1 MRGMTR
7 LKSNS
12 FYGASFVS
20 HRLSFERPISRRDAF
35 QFGATSLLALGGI
48 RHLSAQQVPA
58 GQLNADADL
67 KTALNRFPRMM
78 QDAFAARLA
87 EGETIGTN
95 RRTAVHSK
103 ADAQKY
109 VATVRSLIRECF
121 GPFPERT
128 PLKPRVTGVVE
139 REAYRIEKI
148 IFESRP
154 DFLVTA
160 NLYVPKGRTFPL
172 PSVVGSCGHSVNGKA
187 AEAYQSFAQGL
198 ARQGYVVLIFD
209 PIGQGERLQF
219 ADASL
224 KSRVG
229 AGVHEHLLAGN
240 QQFLA
245 GEFFGS
251 WRAWDGIRALDYLLS
266 RTEVDPQRVGITG
279 NSGGGTMTMWL
290 CGLEPRW
297 TMAAPSCAVTT
308 FRRNFSNELPTDTE
322 QCPPLVLR
330 HGLDHA
336 DFLAAMAPKPVI
348 ILAAEKD
355 YFDVRGAIEA
365 YERLQPIYRWLGA
378 ESNIRLFIGPNEH
391 GYTQPNR
398 EAMYGFFNEQT
409 GIAQGGME
417 PPLTIET
424 DQTLQ
429 CTKTG
434 QVSEL
439 GSKTVTSFTQTL
451 SQQATKTRPRLNAA
465 ELRQK
470 IVSLLPAVPEAP
482 PDYEILRPVGNRR
495 YAKPHATWYAIQTEA
510 LVRSVVTRIDDKPHY
525 SRPRQGPGRVIL
537 YVAHHSSDLELRI
550 EPLVKQ
556 LIIDEPQSEFMAVD
570 LRGIGDSR
578 PDACGEDQF
587 LVPYGSDYFYAAH
600 AIMLGQSIPA
610 LRAFDLLRV
619 ITWIKSQGRTEIHLV
634 AVGWGTIPAILAAV
648 TSNDVHQVTLK
659 QAPASFAS
667 IAEADHY
674 DWPLSSFVPGV
685 LKEFDL
691 PDCYQVLEA
700 KGLNQIDPT
709 GAHS

>member
-1 MRGMTR
+1 M
-7 LKSNS
+7 
-12 FYGASFVS
+12 S
-20 HRLSFERPISRRDAF
+20 HRFSIEWPVSRRRVF
-35 QFGATSLLALGGI
+35 QLGAASLLGLNGFRRVA
-48 RHLSAQQVPA
+48 AQQDLTAQPSRA
-58 GQLNADADL
+58 ADL
-67 KTALNRFPRMM
+67 RTALNRFPRMM

-87 EGETIGTN
+87 EAETIGVN
-95 RRTAVHSK
+95 RRAAIRSK
-103 ADAQKY
+103 SDAEKY
-109 VATVRSLIRECF
+109 VANIRALIRECF
-121 GPFPERT
+121 GVFPERT
-128 PLKPRVTGVVE
+128 LLKPRITGLVE
-139 REAYRIEKI
+139 RDTYRIEKV

-160 NLYVPKGRTFPL
+160 NLYVPKERPFPL
-172 PSVVGSCGHSVNGKA
+172 PGVVGSCGHSVNGKA

-209 PIGQGERLQF
+209 PIGQGERLQY

-240 QQFLA
+240 QQFLV

-266 RTEVDPQRVGITG
+266 REEVDPNRVGITG

-290 CGLEPRW
+290 CGLESRW
-297 TMAAPSCAVTT
+297 SMAAPSCAVTT

-365 YERLQPIYRWLGA
+365 YERLRPIYRWLGA
-378 ESNIRLFIGPNEH
+378 ENNIRLFIGPNEH
-391 GYTQPNR
+391 GYTLPNR
-398 EAMYGFFNEQT
+398 EAMYGFFNEHT
-409 GIAQGGME
+409 SVTQGGKE

-429 CTKTG
+429 CTKSG

-439 GSKTVTSFTQTL
+439 GSKTVMSFTTGL
-451 SQQATKTRPRLNAA
+451 SQQLSTMRPKRNES
-465 ELRQK
+465 ELCRM
-470 IVSLLPAVPEAP
+470 VASLLPTMPESA
-482 PDYEILRPVGNRR
+482 PDYEILRPVGKRGYPN
-495 YAKPHATWYAIQTEA
+495 AHATWYAVQTEP
-510 LVRSVVTRIDDKPHY
+510 LVRTVVTRLDEKAHY
-525 SRPRQGPGRVIL
+525 SRPTQGPGRVVL
-537 YVAHHSSDLELRI
+537 YVAHQSSDIELRT
-550 EPLVKQ
+550 EPLIRQ
-556 LIIDEPQSEFMAVD
+556 LIADESQSEFMAVD

-578 PDACGEDQF
+578 PQTCGEDQF
-587 LVPYGSDYFYAAH
+587 LLPYGSDYFYASH
-600 AIMLGQSIPA
+600 AIMLGQSLPA

-619 ITWIKSQGRTEIHLV
+619 LAWLKSQGRTEIHL
-634 AVGWGTIPAILAAV
+634 AGLGWGTVPAVLAAMI
-648 TSNDVHQVTLK
+648 SNDIYQITLK
-659 QAPASFAS
+659 RSPTSFAA

-674 DWPLSSFVPGV
+674 DWPLSSFIPNV

-691 PDCYQVLEA
+691 PDCYRVLEA
-700 KGLNQIDPT
+700 KGLRQIDPA
-709 GAHS
+709 GAHF